1 MLWSAQLGRV
11 LLMLVKRGRQGRK
24 RKEGDR
30 KKRRRRKGGGEG
42 DGEHKDDEDEDER
55 RRRRRRREANRN
67 MGQGQHSI
75 SRLTGTT
82 LWDTNELRLVIGCA
96 EEVRHTGL
104 KLLCHPS
111 CFNHTF
117 FSNFGPPLPSY
128 LFCGTVFRLLCPTF
142 SLLSHHHL
150 VILYIYFHCL
160 KYYVISVFR
169 LDPD

>member
-30 KKRRRRKGGGEG
+30 KKRRRRRGGGEG

-67 MGQGQHSI
+67 MGQGQRSI

-117 FSNFGPPLPSY
+117 FSNFGPPLPS
-128 LFCGTVFRLLCPTF
+128 
-142 SLLSHHHL
+142 
-150 VILYIYFHCL
+150 
-160 KYYVISVFR
+160 
-169 LDPD
+169 